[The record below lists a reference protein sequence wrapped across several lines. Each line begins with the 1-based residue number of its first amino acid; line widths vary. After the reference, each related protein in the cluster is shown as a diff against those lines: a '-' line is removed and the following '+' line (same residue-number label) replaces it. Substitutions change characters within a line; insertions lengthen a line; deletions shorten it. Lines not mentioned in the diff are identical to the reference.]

1 MKTTV
6 LVMESKL
13 KVIKTTCNE
22 LEQYSRL
29 ECLELKGIPLPQ
41 GTEEEDTNEIVI
53 KVGELLDVEI
63 DEDDISISHCLRT
76 SARFKGKRA
85 LPAIIV
91 KFVCRDIQESLYR
104 ARKKLKEFTTNEIGY
119 SEDKKIYIN
128 ESLTEIN
135 KMLYKN
141 CLITKK
147 ELSYNYLWTTNGKTY
162 MRKDRDSHVIHIK
175 NVDDLTKLQC
185 SQR

>member
-63 DEDDISISHCLRT
+63 DEDDISVSHCLHT
-76 SARFKGKRA
+76 SARCKGKWR
-85 LPAIIV
+85 LPAIID
-91 KFVCRDIQESLYR
+91 KFVRQAIKVSLYS
-104 ARKKLKEFTTNEIGY
+104 AREKLKEFINNHIGY
-119 SEDKKIYIN
+119 SEVNKIYIN
-128 ESLTEIN
+128 E
-135 KMLYKN
+135 
-141 CLITKK
+141 
-147 ELSYNYLWTTNGKTY
+147 KT
-162 MRKDRDSHVIHIK
+162 
-175 NVDDLTKLQC
+175 
-185 SQR
+185 